1 MTEKVKVKF
10 SEIPRDTSLKCLNI
24 ANRVKKSL
32 DLAIALQVCFKVLE
46 LVIIAVVS
54 LVCYSSFV
62 KIQIFMNFYN
72 CGFLEA
78 TKHSQVAGHMRI
90 ILYGLLLMLV
100 LLYIIERYTNC
111 SMKDIR
117 WALKVKEGVKETIMV
132 AVHHAIALDLAE
144 IVIRKRKDADSEFE
158 ALIELEDNVIK
169 INGIPQLVLRKRL
182 TQDYYFT
189 RALETGRLDSFDK
202 EFRENYD
209 GVLEIVDVV
218 TKMRDNTKVVS

>member
-10 SEIPRDTSLKCLNI
+10 SEIPRDTSLKCFNI

-46 LVIIAVVS
+46 LVTIAVVS
-54 LVCYSSFV
+54 LLCYSSFV
-62 KIQIFMNFYN
+62 KIQIFMNSYN

-78 TKHSQVAGHMRI
+78 TKHSKVAVH
-90 ILYGLLLMLV
+90 LLMLV
-100 LLYIIERYTNC
+100 LIYIIDRYTNC

-144 IVIRKRKDADSEFE
+144 IIIRKCKDVDGEFE

-169 INGIPQLVLRKRL
+169 INGIPQLVLKKRL
-182 TQDYYFT
+182 THDYYFT

-202 EFRENYD
+202 EFKENYD
-209 GVLEIVDVV
+209 GVLEVVDVV
-218 TKMRDNTKVVS
+218 AKMREDTKVVS

>member
-10 SEIPRDTSLKCLNI
+10 SEIPRDTSLKCFNI

-117 WALKVKEGVKETIMV
+117 WTLKVKEGVKETIMV

-144 IVIRKRKDADSEFE
+144 IIIRECKDVDSEFE

-169 INGIPQLVLRKRL
+169 IYGIPQLVLKKRL

-209 GVLEIVDVV
+209 GVLEVVDVV

>member
-10 SEIPRDTSLKCLNI
+10 SEIPRDTSLKCFNI

-46 LVIIAVVS
+46 LVTIAVVS
-54 LVCYSSFV
+54 LLCYSSFV
-62 KIQIFMNFYN
+62 KIQIFMNSYN

-78 TKHSQVAGHMRI
+78 TKHSKVAVH
-90 ILYGLLLMLV
+90 LLMLV
-100 LLYIIERYTNC
+100 LIYIIDRYTNC

-117 WALKVKEGVKETIMV
+117 WTLKVKEGVKETIMV

-144 IVIRKRKDADSEFE
+144 IIIRKCKDVDGEFE

-169 INGIPQLVLRKRL
+169 INGIPQLVLKKRL
-182 TQDYYFT
+182 THDYYFT

-202 EFRENYD
+202 EFKENYD
-209 GVLEIVDVV
+209 GVLEVV
-218 TKMRDNTKVVS
+218 NVVAKMREDTKVVS

>member
-10 SEIPRDTSLKCLNI
+10 SEIPRDTSLKCFNI

-46 LVIIAVVS
+46 LVTIAVVS
-54 LVCYSSFV
+54 LLCYSSFV

-78 TKHSQVAGHMRI
+78 TKHSKVAVH
-90 ILYGLLLMLV
+90 LLMLV
-100 LLYIIERYTNC
+100 LIYIIDRYTNC

-144 IVIRKRKDADSEFE
+144 IIIRKCKDVDGEFE

-169 INGIPQLVLRKRL
+169 INGIPQLVLKKRL
-182 TQDYYFT
+182 THDYYFT

-202 EFRENYD
+202 EFKENYD
-209 GVLEIVDVV
+209 GVLEVVDVV
-218 TKMRDNTKVVS
+218 AKMRENTKVVS